1 MRDDHFSHGR
11 SSNGQLKPDL
21 TGTGRCS
28 LDRPIRVLVA
38 DSSPIHTELL
48 AEALKR
54 NPDLEVLPFDSGC
67 DTLPAAVVAHSADVL
82 VISSDLDDQP
92 ARGFEILHELR
103 TIRPETR
110 AVVLANLSKHE
121 TVLKAFRAGAR
132 GVFSKGEAVDLLCKC
147 IRCVYQGQIW
157 ANSEQMVIA
166 MEALAN
172 APAFRA
178 VNADGVNLLSKRELE
193 VVRCLAEG
201 LTNREIAGR
210 LALSQHTVKNYL
222 FRVFDKLGVSSRM
235 ELVFMTMSQT
245 ALGRTPRPGR
255 TMMIGQGH
263 SPDEMMMFQ
272 RAAEAGL
279 PAAQLALAQMYLAR
293 SSEPEDIVRAYM
305 WYLVAIERAA
315 QAQGLITKIMTVEQ
329 IAQARRE
336 AGAWLMRLE
345 RTSPATSDRQSN
357 ARLSIS
363 AGESGV

>member
-1 MRDDHFSHGR
+1 MRDDHSSHS
-11 SSNGQLKPDL
+11 SSNTQARPHQNTNGQ
-21 TGTGRCS
+21 CS

-54 NPDLEVLPFDSGC
+54 DPDLEVFPIGSESR
-67 DTLPAAVVAHSADVL
+67 TLPAAVVAQGADVL

-103 TIRPETR
+103 AIRPETR

-147 IRCVYQGQIW
+147 IRCVHQGQIW

-201 LTNREIAGR
+201 LTNREIAER

-235 ELVFMTMSQT
+235 ELLFMTMSQT
-245 ALGRTPRPGR
+245 PLGQPARPRRAKG
-255 TMMIGQGH
+255 IEQGH
-263 SPDEMMMFQ
+263 SPDEMMMFH
-272 RAAEAGL
+272 RAAEAGV

-315 QAQGLITKIMTVEQ
+315 QAQGLITKVMTVEQ

-336 AGAWLMRLE
+336 AGAWLTRLAQ
-345 RTSPATSDRQSN
+345 TPSATSDRRSN

-363 AGESGV
+363 ASESGC

>member
-1 MRDDHFSHGR
+1 MPDDHSSPDR
-11 SSNGQLKPDL
+11 SSNGQASTHQTRNSP
-21 TGTGRCS
+21 CS

-54 NPDLEVLPFDSGC
+54 DPHLEVLRFDPGSH
-67 DTLPAAVVAHSADVL
+67 TLPGAVVAHSADVL

-103 TIRPETR
+103 AIRPDTR
-110 AVVLANLSKHE
+110 AVVLANLSKQE
-121 TVLKAFRAGAR
+121 TVLNAFRAGAR

-147 IRCVYQGQIW
+147 IRCVHQGQIW

-166 MEALAN
+166 MEALAS
-172 APAFRA
+172 APAFHA

-201 LTNREIAGR
+201 LTNREIAER
-210 LALSQHTVKNYL
+210 LGLSQHTVKNYL

-235 ELVFMTMSQT
+235 ELLFMTMSQT
-245 ALGRTPRPGR
+245 PPSYPAKPRR
-255 TMMIGQGH
+255 VKAIEQGH
-263 SPDEMMMFQ
+263 SPDEMKMFQ

-293 SSEPEDIVRAYM
+293 GSDPEDIVRAYM

-315 QAQGLITKIMTVEQ
+315 QAQGLITKAMTVEQ

-336 AGAWLMRLE
+336 AGAWLTRLAQN
-345 RTSPATSDRQSN
+345 SATSDRQPN

-363 AGESGV
+363 ASNARF